1 MRKSLRHTSQSALW
15 ALEAEADVVALA
27 IFVAAAAV
35 VTLGRAPLF
44 LRLSYGVPAVLL
56 FPGLMLTALVF
67 PRRRDL
73 NGVERGHCRLASRSR
88 SSPSLRPFW
97 TAHPGGWARR
107 QLSSR

>member
-73 NGVERGHCRLASRSR
+73 NGVERAALSFGLSLALIAIVAPVLDRS
-88 SSPSLRPFW
+88 PWGLGAEA
-97 TAHPGGWARR
+97 TVI
-107 QLSSR
+107 